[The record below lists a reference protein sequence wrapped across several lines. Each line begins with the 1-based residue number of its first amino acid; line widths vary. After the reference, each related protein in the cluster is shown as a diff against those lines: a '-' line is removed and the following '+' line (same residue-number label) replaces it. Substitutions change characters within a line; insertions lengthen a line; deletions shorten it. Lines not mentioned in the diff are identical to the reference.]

1 MANFRNPY
9 KNSLELANK
18 ELKEYNAMLSLHEDE
33 DGYFSLDIIFGLDF
47 SDPENFDITKYDTC
61 ETYAENYFEHELDNL
76 VIEAWHYA
84 LNKVMK

>member
-18 ELKEYNAMLSLHEDE
+18 ELKEYNAMLSLYEDE

-61 ETYAENYFEHELDNL
+61 ETYGENYFEHELDNL